1 MFKQILLTSFFFSAS
16 CPLPPHLLV
25 AGWGGGKPA
34 LLEAHPGGRRQRA
47 EKGDS
52 LGTICKGGGG
62 IMQGLEVEHPAEP
75 RRNK

>member
-1 MFKQILLTSFFFSAS
+1 MFKQILLTSFFSQPPAHF
-16 CPLPPHLLV
+16 PPHLLV

-52 LGTICKGGGG
+52 PGTICKGGGV
-62 IMQGLEVEHPAEP
+62 MQGLEVEHPAEP
-75 RRNK
+75 P